1 MSDFCGGAEQE
12 STSSSET
19 ASAAERGYPVACL
32 VVGMA
37 GSGKSTLMQRLAM
50 ALRSRARRAAR
61 ARLAAAGEPVAAEEK
76 KRAERAAAAGALYC
90 VNLDPAVAQCAFGP
104 NVDIRDTVKYREV
117 MKHYHLGP
125 NGAIMTSLNLFATK
139 FDQVIALLQ
148 KRCPPALRG
157 KPLAQQEEE
166 DGDGDEGSETAKET
180 PKEAAQPA
188 ETTKAEATT
197 TEKDKEEEKAPECK
211 LQHVLVDT
219 PGQIEAFTWSA
230 SGALFT
236 ESFAAVMPTVVV
248 YVVDVPRSAQ
258 NPSTF
263 MANMLYACSI
273 LYRTRLP
280 IVLALTKTD
289 VVSEKVV
296 LDWMRDFDVFEEALS
311 ADPTYA
317 HDLAHSMGLVLEE
330 FYAGLHAVGVSAVT
344 GAGTD
349 ALLAAVDRASRDYF
363 AVYLADL
370 RAKQRQARAD
380 EQRRQ
385 QRNIA
390 RIERDMRDGRGGD
403 PMFASSGDN
412 RRRRDGDEEDD
423 DDEDEE

>member
-1 MSDFCGGAEQE
+1 MSDFCGEHEG
-12 STSSSET
+12 SSSSATT

-61 ARLAAAGEPVAAEEK
+61 TRLAAAGTPVAADAK

-90 VNLDPAVAQCAFGP
+90 VNLDPAVAQCPFGP

-117 MKHYHLGP
+117 MAHYHLGP

-148 KRCPPALRG
+148 RRCPPELRA
-157 KPLAQQEEE
+157 KPLIQQ
-166 DGDGDEGSETAKET
+166 DDDDNGVGDDEGK
-180 PKEAAQPA
+180 K
-188 ETTKAEATT
+188 KG
-197 TEKDKEEEKAPECK
+197 EKKEEKKEEKQSAATGATEGEGAPECR

-236 ESFAAVMPTVVV
+236 ESFASVMPTVVV
-248 YVVDVPRSAQ
+248 YVVDVPRSAA

-289 VVSEKVV
+289 IVSEKVV
-296 LDWMRDFDVFEEALS
+296 LDWMHDFDVFEEALN

-344 GAGTD
+344 GDGTD

-370 RAKQRQARAD
+370 RERRRRERAD

-403 PMFASSGDN
+403 PIFVHGPAKAATGGGEDGSSN
-412 RRRRDGDEEDD
+412 SEEDD
-423 DDEDEE
+423 E